1 MGRLIW
7 LLPPLLGLLAF
18 GVFRSLGGPRPAA
31 EPAVAAVDPG
41 SLPTDDQRDVAGL
54 LEEFETE
61 WSALERSEK
70 LAVLGLDSAAL
81 RARLLELKK
90 KFDTL
95 PDDTDWDV
103 RVRMIESLKSMARE
117 LGKRQQGEAWL
128 WILETMPDLRTAT
141 TGGWAE
147 SGPDAAL
154 EAVIACARPMPCE
167 VETLMKLLQHQ
178 ADQSE
183 AALTA
188 ACAAV
193 SWDLFLEEPMNPFSG
208 DPFGEA
214 FTFPRDGDLRPW
226 LHSGVLE
233 KLAREGVEVR
243 NVYATWA
250 RQDPADALARLDSF
264 PDLLPPEPGRRIG
277 EILQAGTDQPQHHEA
292 IRAALVKLPPADLTE
307 IVNRLGEY
315 HQFQPEH
322 ANQLMRLY
330 PMLVAPDE

>member
-1 MGRLIW
+1 MDRLIW

-41 SLPTDDQRDVAGL
+41 SRPTADQPDVAGL
-54 LEEFETE
+54 LEGFETE

-70 LAVLGLDSAAL
+70 LAVLGLDTAAL
-81 RARLLELKK
+81 RARLLELMK

-95 PDDTDWDV
+95 PDDTDWGV

-117 LGKRQQGEAWL
+117 LGKRQPGEAWL
-128 WILETMPDLRTAT
+128 WILETMPDLRAAT
-141 TGGWAE
+141 MEGWAE

-193 SWDLFLEEPMNPFSG
+193 SWDLFLDG
-208 DPFGEA
+208 DPFGVP

-243 NVYATWA
+243 NVFATWA
-250 RQDPADALARLDSF
+250 RQDPAEALVRLDSF
-264 PDLLPPEPGRRIG
+264 PDLPPQEPGRRIG

-292 IRAALVKLPPADLTE
+292 IRAALMKLPPADLTE